1 MPSATNLQDQ
11 NDLTVDGHSLVDSF
25 LGDFPGFQ
33 DTKLRGIRPRGSVIF
48 SEGQPAK
55 GVYLLCT
62 GRAKVSIS
70 SSEAKTVILRIA
82 QPGDLLGV
90 NAVLQG
96 QGYEATVETLERCQV
111 DFISRPQF
119 LKILDNSKTARL
131 WVTRALSNE
140 SSELVERARSL
151 LLSKSAAEKL
161 ARLLLHWCDLFGEPT
176 PKGIRL
182 NHGLTQEEIAQMICS
197 SRETVS
203 RLFAELRREQI
214 VHCNGIGIFVR
225 NRAALKSATHV

>member
-11 NDLTVDGHSLVDSF
+11 NELLIDGQSPENPFLHDF
-25 LGDFPGFQ
+25 LGFEDA
-33 DTKLRGIRPRGSVIF
+33 KLRGIRPRGSVIF

-55 GVYLLCT
+55 GVYVLCS

-90 NAVLQG
+90 NAIVKRLP
-96 QGYEATVETLERCQV
+96 YEASVETLERCQL
-111 DFISRPQF
+111 DFIPGSDF
-119 LKILDNSKTARL
+119 LRILDRSKAAQVA
-131 WVTRALSNE
+131 VTRALANE
-140 SSELVERARSL
+140 LSEIVEHARSL

-161 ARLLLHWCDLFGEPT
+161 ARLLLRWCDLFGEPT
-176 PKGIRL
+176 AKGIRL

-203 RLFAELRREQI
+203 RLLAELKRKQI
-214 VHCNGIGIFVR
+214 VHANGTGIFVR
-225 NRAALKSATHV
+225 NRPMLELAARV